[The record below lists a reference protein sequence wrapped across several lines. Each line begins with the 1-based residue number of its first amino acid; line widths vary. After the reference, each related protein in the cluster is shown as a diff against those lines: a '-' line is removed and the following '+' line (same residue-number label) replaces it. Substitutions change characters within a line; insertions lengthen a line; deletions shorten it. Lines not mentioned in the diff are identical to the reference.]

1 MLQVKHL
8 TITHKKDLRIL
19 LEDFSLSLQPGD
31 KAAIIG
37 EEGNGKST
45 LLRLIAGDPLV
56 EEYVEYTGE
65 ILRGGSRIGL
75 LSQEWTAGSLDLS
88 VWEYCSQN
96 GKFLEQTPRELATLA
111 RRLGLNPAFFY
122 AAQPLASL
130 SGGERTKL
138 QLALLLAEEPDL
150 LLLDEPSNDLDVE
163 TLVWLEQFIQDCP
176 QPVLYVSHDETLLE
190 RTANVIL
197 HLEQLRKK
205 SSPRYTVAR
214 LSYQEYVSSRQR
226 LLDRQEQTAKKEQS
240 EFRQKQERFRRIQQ
254 KVEHQQNAISRGDPY
269 RAALLKK
276 KMHTVKAMERRYE
289 KEQANLT
296 QRPDTEEAIFF
307 RFPANISLPASKRV
321 LDLDLPELSVEG
333 RILAQNVHLHVRGPE
348 KIGIW
353 GPNGAGKSTLL
364 KRIVQLFQGREDLTA
379 AYMPQNYQEVLDF
392 DQTPVDALA
401 QTGDREERRRICTY
415 LGSLRY
421 TEEERN
427 HPIRDLSG
435 GQKAKL
441 LLLSL
446 SLSGSP
452 VLLLDEPTRNLSPL
466 SNPVIRQMLSAFPG
480 AIISVSHD
488 RKYLSQVCTRLL
500 RLTEA
505 GLEPADCPDPPAHF

>member
-1 MLQVKHL
+1 MLQIKHL
-8 TITHKKDLRIL
+8 TITHRKDLRVL

-45 LLRLIAGDPLV
+45 LLRLIAGDPQV

-65 ILRGGSRIGL
+65 ILRNGCRMGL
-75 LSQEWTAGSLDLS
+75 LSQEWEPEQKALS
-88 VWEYCSQN
+88 AWEYCSRSPAF
-96 GKFLEQTPRELATLA
+96 GEQSPRELAALG
-111 RRLGLNPAFFY
+111 RRLGLSLDFFY
-122 AAQPLASL
+122 ADQPLEAL

-138 QLALLLAEEPDL
+138 QLALLLAQDPDL

-163 TLVWLEQFIQDCP
+163 TLVWLEQFIQSCR

-205 SSPRYTVAR
+205 SRPRCTVAR
-214 LSYQEYVSSRQR
+214 LPYREYVSSRQS
-226 LLDRQEQTAKKEQS
+226 LMERQEQTAKKEQS
-240 EFRQKQERFRRIQQ
+240 EFRKKQERFRRIQQ
-254 KVEHQQNAISRGDPY
+254 KVENQQNAISRQDPHH
-269 RAALLKK
+269 AALLKK
-276 KMHTVKAMERRYE
+276 KMHTVKAMEHRFE
-289 KEQANLT
+289 KEEAGLA
-296 QRPDTEEAIFF
+296 QRPDSEEAIFF
-307 RFPANISLPASKRV
+307 RFPADIALPAGKRV
-321 LDLDLPELSVEG
+321 LDLELPELTAGGKV
-333 RILAQNVHLHVRGPE
+333 LARNLRLHVRGPE
-348 KIGIW
+348 KIGIF
-353 GPNGAGKSTLL
+353 GRNGAGKSTLM
-364 KRIVQLFQGREDLTA
+364 KQIVRAFQGRTDLAA
-379 AYMPQNYQEVLDF
+379 AYMPQDYEEVLDF
-392 DQTPVDALA
+392 SQTPAEALA
-401 QTGDREERRRICTY
+401 KTGDREEIQRIRTY

-421 TEEERN
+421 TEEEWS

-441 LLLSL
+441 LLLAL

-488 RKYLSQVCTRLL
+488 RKYLSQVCTALY
-500 RLTEA
+500 RLTA
-505 GLEPADCPDPPAHF
+505 NGLEPVEDPFSG